1 MPQTNGQALSEK
13 NKNCDFKRHLLCENH
28 VVDHVKKKIPAMHT
42 IEKERNIDLSFNEKL
57 PESAR
62 TWELC
67 DKSLICLPC
76 FIYGLVL

>member
-1 MPQTNGQALSEK
+1 MTRPCQRKTRIVTLK
-13 NKNCDFKRHLLCENH
+13 DICCVKITLLIMLR
-28 VVDHVKKKIPAMHT
+28 KKIPAMHT

-67 DKSLICLPC
+67 DKSLVCLPC